1 MIKVKIRFPG
11 HVIRWV
17 LAFAGLG
24 LGAPASAQTVIFQLG
39 VDGYSGT
46 VDTYL
51 QANSPNATA
60 GTSPEVQ
67 IDQNPPAT
75 PPTFVAPSHGLLRF
89 DNVFGAGAN
98 QIPAGATITSA
109 TLKLFTT
116 NVSIG
121 SFTIH
126 RASVGWGE
134 TSTWNTFG
142 GDGVTLGSDAL
153 TSPTQTLAPG
163 ALGLLSIDVTA
174 DVQTWSLGA
183 SNFGWA
189 LLTTST
195 DGWDFTSSN
204 GATISER
211 PMLSVNFVPVPEP
224 SSALLIATGAVMLVA
239 YTVIRRR
246 KRSEQGRLSRSC
258 SSPKV

>member
-1 MIKVKIRFPG
+1 VKIRFKARFSRFVFALAG
-11 HVIRWV
+11 V
-17 LAFAGLG
+17 L

-39 VDGYSGT
+39 VGGYSGT

-60 GTSPEVQ
+60 GTSPEIQ

-75 PPTFVAPSHGLLRF
+75 PVTFVAPSQGRLRF
-89 DNVFGAGAN
+89 ENLFGAGLN
-98 QIPAGATITSA
+98 QIPTGATVTSA
-109 TLKLFTT
+109 TLTLFTS
-116 NVSIG
+116 NVSTG

-126 RASVGWGE
+126 RTSVGWSE

-153 TSPTQTLAPG
+153 TSPTQTFVPSG
-163 ALGLLSIDVTA
+163 LGLLSINVTA

-211 PMLSVNFVPVPEP
+211 PLLSVNFVPVPEP
-224 SSALLIATGAVMLVA
+224 SSALLIVAGAAILA
-239 YTVIRRR
+239 AHTLIRRR
-246 KRSEQGRLSRSC
+246 KRSEQGRMSRSC